1 MNEDLIQKFGF
12 SEMYEWSEIP
22 AQEYKLGR
30 FVQFDSEH
38 PGKIKLCADFKN
50 IVGVTTINSVLDSD
64 NPTEWHGKNL
74 ANEYGDVYLRKER
87 LAVGGKQYDQ
97 NEEMAFI
104 KTWAWEHLIP
114 ITNKSF
120 NPEAKYVKRS
130 NRQEWVR
137 VNLLG
142 KCVVE
147 DDGKCVPGEY
157 CTLYKGKV
165 KAKQGTVKP
174 ATDKSEIKF
183 YVILKVHTSENCNF
197 INYFINYLDK
207 FIIIHKNCINYLHKL
222 KNKLVQT
229 NFTRIW

>member
-120 NPEAKYVKRS
+120 NSEAKYVKRS
-130 NRQEWVR
+130 NRPEWVR

-183 YVILKVHTSENCNF
+183 YVISRLTEKTILILN
-197 INYFINYLDK
+197 
-207 FIIIHKNCINYLHKL
+207 KNI
-222 KNKLVQT
+222 
-229 NFTRIW
+229 